1 MLIELEPDF
10 PNGANLSHVGEY
22 LLQTRLDP
30 QKMPPNLTH
39 CNEQCDQM
47 WRNFPT
53 FAKKKSLPIF
63 CGLFSIWPNFEPTL
77 VHFIRQIFTGCK
89 WPNMEQLVEP
99 MGHTDHGPH

>member
-1 MLIELEPDF
+1 MQFEVLIELEPDF

-30 QKMPPNLTH
+30 QKMPPNLTQ

-53 FAKKKSLPIF
+53 LAKKIF
-63 CGLFSIWPNFEPTL
+63 ANFL
-77 VHFIRQIFTGCK
+77 WVI
-89 WPNMEQLVEP
+89 
-99 MGHTDHGPH
+99 

>member
-1 MLIELEPDF
+1 MIFRVQFEVLIELEPDF

-53 FAKKKSLPIF
+53 FAKKNLCQFFVGYFVFGQTLNLLWYILLDKFLLVVN
-63 CGLFSIWPNFEPTL
+63 GQIWN
-77 VHFIRQIFTGCK
+77 
-89 WPNMEQLVEP
+89 N
-99 MGHTDHGPH
+99 